1 MYVLGTV
8 CCQHIHLSR
17 IRRWVLSVICVQNAG
32 NASSEENRLGTF
44 LLLNAFWSLEVV
56 FQLRIKIKASYELI
70 SRMEELS
77 KKVVGLQKS
86 DDLESANFSLNL
98 KSESIF
104 KISLRVISAESQT
117 VEANCV
123 DTLHQ

>member
-1 MYVLGTV
+1 M
-8 CCQHIHLSR
+8 
-17 IRRWVLSVICVQNAG
+17 
-32 NASSEENRLGTF
+32 
-44 LLLNAFWSLEVV
+44 

-70 SRMEELS
+70 SRMEVLS
-77 KKVVGLQKS
+77 KKVMGLQKS